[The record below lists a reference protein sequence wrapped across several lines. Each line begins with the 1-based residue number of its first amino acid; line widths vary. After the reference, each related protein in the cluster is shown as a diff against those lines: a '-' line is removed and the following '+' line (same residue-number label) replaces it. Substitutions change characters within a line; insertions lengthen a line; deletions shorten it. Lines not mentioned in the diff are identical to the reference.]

1 MLAVSRIFP
10 FLIFSILMAPAY
22 AGTQSGTITGLVNRT
37 SDGLLFF
44 YLSGPASGKASC
56 ATSPYWIIK
65 DENSNTGKRL
75 LAMLLM
81 AKATGQSI
89 SVTGSGTCSRWVDG
103 EDVDSILL

>member
-1 MLAVSRIFP
+1 MFSVFRVFAFFIC
-10 FLIFSILMAPAY
+10 SILMVPAH

-56 ATSPYWIIK
+56 ATAPYWVIK

-75 LAMLLM
+75 LAMLLT
-81 AKATGQSI
+81 AKVTGQSI
-89 SVTGSGTCSRWVDG
+89 YVTGAGACTRWVDG
-103 EDVDSILL
+103 EDVDSISL